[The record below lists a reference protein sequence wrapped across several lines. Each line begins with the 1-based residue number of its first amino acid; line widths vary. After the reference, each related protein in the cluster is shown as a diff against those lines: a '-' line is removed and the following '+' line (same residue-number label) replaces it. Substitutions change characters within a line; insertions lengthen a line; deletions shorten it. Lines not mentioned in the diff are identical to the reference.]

1 MLFLKT
7 GESNVFIIKFLY
19 CIFNN
24 ISEFLKML
32 INSNEVIKIPQV
44 SEARLENE
52 LEKENVKTKK
62 EDSEIEKCKQ
72 INLSKRTLLN
82 KLYLIEQ
89 KVDLFKED
97 FPNEYNYFF
106 GEIEKLRNFYKS
118 SLEKEDKTLTLQV
131 DPEFNGELIWKIEEL
146 DSKITLFIEK
156 NIKFEIFSQKLQ
168 KLIVKLNILYNVSI
182 SHSNEKEKV
191 IAQTKKALEVEM
203 ELVQEL
209 KNCVHIFSDRYLK
222 ERITTLISYTDY
234 HVFKIVLRNSKY
246 SIQEI
251 LTHLVIINQFKGF
264 DYISAFNAFMQ
275 DEISDLNEL
284 LDLVSNPNYHKE
296 FDKNI
301 KYIKNQIF
309 CDKEMQSCVLDEG
322 IWREIFKIESNLI
335 EFLKNQKVENEDKI
349 KVKII
354 DRMKI
359 RVREDD
365 VITSPKT
372 NAYLALI
379 EIFSITH
386 DDRIWILIKLWEN
399 ISKNI
404 TYKEIY
410 FLLLLF
416 DVTDV
421 IKNTSNILYR
431 QLEKYFVKYPYDRAT
446 INRKKIYV
454 MNSNVQKK
462 YVKILSLIEQRDKI
476 ISILKN
482 LNMDFKIENDGI
494 YINTFYFKGLKE
506 VFI

>member
-1 MLFLKT
+1 
-7 GESNVFIIKFLY
+7 
-19 CIFNN
+19 
-24 ISEFLKML
+24 ML

-72 INLSKRTLLN
+72 INLSNRILLN

-106 GEIEKLRNFYKS
+106 GEIEKLRNFYKL
-118 SLEKEDKTLTLQV
+118 SLEEEDKTLTLKV

-156 NIKFEIFSQKLQ
+156 NIKFEIFSQKFQ

-182 SHSNEKEKV
+182 LHSNEKEKV

-203 ELVQEL
+203 EFVQEL

-222 ERITTLISYTDY
+222 ERIITLISYTDY
-234 HVFKIVLRNSKY
+234 HIFKIILRNSKY

-251 LTHLVIINQFKGF
+251 LAHLVIINQFKGF
-264 DYISAFNAFMQ
+264 DYISAFNGFMQ

-284 LDLVSNPNYHKE
+284 LDLISNPNYHKE

-309 CDKEMQSCVLDEG
+309 CDKEIQSCVLDEG

-335 EFLKNQKVENEDKI
+335 EFLKNQKVDNEDKI

-354 DRMKI
+354 DRIKI

-431 QLEKYFVKYPYDRAT
+431 QLEKYFVKYPYDKAT

>member
-1 MLFLKT
+1 M
-7 GESNVFIIKFLY
+7 FIIKFLY

-24 ISEFLKML
+24 ISKFLKML

-44 SEARLENE
+44 SETRLENE

-62 EDSEIEKCKQ
+62 EDSETEKCKQ

-106 GEIEKLRNFYKS
+106 GEIEKLWNFYKS

-146 DSKITLFIEK
+146 DSKITLFIER

-222 ERITTLISYTDY
+222 ERIITLISYTDY
-234 HVFKIVLRNSKY
+234 HIFKIVLRNSKY

-251 LTHLVIINQFKGF
+251 LAYLVIINQFKGF

-296 FDKNI
+296 FDKN
-301 KYIKNQIF
+301 
-309 CDKEMQSCVLDEG
+309 M
-322 IWREIFKIESNLI
+322 
-335 EFLKNQKVENEDKI
+335 
-349 KVKII
+349 
-354 DRMKI
+354 
-359 RVREDD
+359 
-365 VITSPKT
+365 
-372 NAYLALI
+372 
-379 EIFSITH
+379 
-386 DDRIWILIKLWEN
+386 
-399 ISKNI
+399 
-404 TYKEIY
+404 
-410 FLLLLF
+410 
-416 DVTDV
+416 
-421 IKNTSNILYR
+421 
-431 QLEKYFVKYPYDRAT
+431 
-446 INRKKIYV
+446 
-454 MNSNVQKK
+454 
-462 YVKILSLIEQRDKI
+462 
-476 ISILKN
+476 
-482 LNMDFKIENDGI
+482 
-494 YINTFYFKGLKE
+494 
-506 VFI
+506 

>member
-1 MLFLKT
+1 M
-7 GESNVFIIKFLY
+7 FIIKFLY

-24 ISEFLKML
+24 ISKFLKML

-52 LEKENVKTKK
+52 LEKEIVKTEK
-62 EDSEIEKCKQ
+62 EVSETEKYKQ
-72 INLSKRTLLN
+72 INLSNRILLN

-106 GEIEKLRNFYKS
+106 GEIEKLRNFYKL
-118 SLEKEDKTLTLQV
+118 SLEEEDKTLTLKV

-156 NIKFEIFSQKLQ
+156 NIKFEIFSQKFQ

-182 SHSNEKEKV
+182 LHSNEKEKV

-203 ELVQEL
+203 EFVQEL

-222 ERITTLISYTDY
+222 ERIITLISYTDY
-234 HVFKIVLRNSKY
+234 HIFKIILRNSKY

-251 LTHLVIINQFKGF
+251 LAHLVIINQFKGF
-264 DYISAFNAFMQ
+264 DYISAFNGFMQ

-284 LDLVSNPNYHKE
+284 LDLISNPNYHKE

-335 EFLKNQKVENEDKI
+335 EFLKNQKVDNEDKI

-379 EIFSITH
+379 EIFSISH

-431 QLEKYFVKYPYDRAT
+431 QLEKYFVKYPYDKAT

>member
-1 MLFLKT
+1 M
-7 GESNVFIIKFLY
+7 FIIKFLY

-52 LEKENVKTKK
+52 LEKEIVKTEK
-62 EDSEIEKCKQ
+62 EVSETEKYKQ
-72 INLSKRTLLN
+72 INLSNRILLN

-106 GEIEKLRNFYKS
+106 GEIEKLRNFYKL
-118 SLEKEDKTLTLQV
+118 SLEEEDKTLTLKV

-156 NIKFEIFSQKLQ
+156 NIKFEIFSQKFQ

-182 SHSNEKEKV
+182 LHSNEKEKV

-203 ELVQEL
+203 EFVQEL

-222 ERITTLISYTDY
+222 ERIITLISYTDY
-234 HVFKIVLRNSKY
+234 HIFKIILRNSKY

-251 LTHLVIINQFKGF
+251 LAHLVIINQFKGF
-264 DYISAFNAFMQ
+264 DYISAFNGFMQ

-284 LDLVSNPNYHKE
+284 LDLISNPNYHKE

-454 MNSNVQKK
+454 INSNVQKK
-462 YVKILSLIEQRDKI
+462 YVKMLSLIEQREKI
-476 ISILKN
+476 VSILKN

>member
-1 MLFLKT
+1 M
-7 GESNVFIIKFLY
+7 FIIKFLY

-52 LEKENVKTKK
+52 LEKEIVKTEK
-62 EDSEIEKCKQ
+62 EVSETEKYKQ
-72 INLSKRTLLN
+72 INLSKRILLN

-106 GEIEKLRNFYKS
+106 GEIEKLRNFYKL
-118 SLEKEDKTLTLQV
+118 SLEEEDKTLTLKV

-146 DSKITLFIEK
+146 DSKITLFIER

-203 ELVQEL
+203 EFVQEL

-222 ERITTLISYTDY
+222 ERIITLISYTDY
-234 HVFKIVLRNSKY
+234 HIFKIILRNSKY

-251 LTHLVIINQFKGF
+251 LAHLVIINQFKGF
-264 DYISAFNAFMQ
+264 DYISAFNGFMQ

-284 LDLVSNPNYHKE
+284 LDLISNPNYHKE

-309 CDKEMQSCVLDEG
+309 CDKEIQSCVLDEG

>member
-1 MLFLKT
+1 M
-7 GESNVFIIKFLY
+7 FIIKFLY

-106 GEIEKLRNFYKS
+106 GEIEKLRNFYKL
-118 SLEKEDKTLTLQV
+118 SLEEEDKPLTLQV

-146 DSKITLFIEK
+146 DSEITLFIEK

-209 KNCVHIFSDRYLK
+209 KNCVYIFSDRYLK
-222 ERITTLISYTDY
+222 ERIITLISYTDY
-234 HVFKIVLRNSKY
+234 HIFKIILRNSKY

-251 LTHLVIINQFKGF
+251 LAHLVIINQFKGF
-264 DYISAFNAFMQ
+264 DYISAFNGFMQ

-284 LDLVSNPNYHKE
+284 LDLISNPNYHKE

-309 CDKEMQSCVLDEG
+309 CDEDMQSCVLDEG

-335 EFLKNQKVENEDKI
+335 GFLKNQKVDNEDKI

-354 DRMKI
+354 DRIKI

-416 DVTDV
+416 DITDV
-421 IKNTSNILYR
+421 IKNRSYILYNDEAKYIIEDSFNLKDLEQGTFIPNLVSR
-431 QLEKYFVKYPYDRAT
+431 KKKMLPKIMESLEK
-446 INRKKIYV
+446 
-454 MNSNVQKK
+454 NS
-462 YVKILSLIEQRDKI
+462 
-476 ISILKN
+476 
-482 LNMDFKIENDGI
+482 
-494 YINTFYFKGLKE
+494 
-506 VFI
+506 

>member
-1 MLFLKT
+1 M
-7 GESNVFIIKFLY
+7 FIIKFLY

>member
-1 MLFLKT
+1 M
-7 GESNVFIIKFLY
+7 FIIKFLY

-52 LEKENVKTKK
+52 LEKEIVKTEK
-62 EDSEIEKCKQ
+62 EVSETEKYKQ
-72 INLSKRTLLN
+72 INLSKRILLN

-106 GEIEKLRNFYKS
+106 GEIEKLRNFYKL
-118 SLEKEDKTLTLQV
+118 SLEEEDKTLTLKV

-146 DSKITLFIEK
+146 DSKITLFIER

-203 ELVQEL
+203 EFVQEL

-222 ERITTLISYTDY
+222 ERIITLISYTDY
-234 HVFKIVLRNSKY
+234 HIFKIILRNSKY

-251 LTHLVIINQFKGF
+251 LAHLVIINQFKGF
-264 DYISAFNAFMQ
+264 DYISAFNGFMQ

-284 LDLVSNPNYHKE
+284 LDLISNPNYHKE

-309 CDKEMQSCVLDEG
+309 CDKEIQSCVLDEG

-335 EFLKNQKVENEDKI
+335 EFLKNQKVDNEDKI

-354 DRMKI
+354 DRIKI

-431 QLEKYFVKYPYDRAT
+431 QLEKYFVKYPYDKAT

>member
-1 MLFLKT
+1 M
-7 GESNVFIIKFLY
+7 FIIKFLY

-106 GEIEKLRNFYKS
+106 GEIEKLRNFYKL
-118 SLEKEDKTLTLQV
+118 SLEEEDKTLTLKV

-156 NIKFEIFSQKLQ
+156 NIKFEIFSQKFQ

-182 SHSNEKEKV
+182 LHSNEKEKV

-203 ELVQEL
+203 EFVQEL

-222 ERITTLISYTDY
+222 ERIITLISYTDY
-234 HVFKIVLRNSKY
+234 HIFKIILRNSKY

-251 LTHLVIINQFKGF
+251 LAHLVIINQFKGF
-264 DYISAFNAFMQ
+264 DYISAFNGFMQ

-284 LDLVSNPNYHKE
+284 LDLISNPNYHKE

-309 CDKEMQSCVLDEG
+309 CDKEIQSCVLDEG

>member
-1 MLFLKT
+1 M
-7 GESNVFIIKFLY
+7 FIIKFLY

-72 INLSKRTLLN
+72 INLSKRPLLN

-146 DSKITLFIEK
+146 DSEITFFIEK

-234 HVFKIVLRNSKY
+234 HIFKIVLRNSKY

-251 LTHLVIINQFKGF
+251 LAHLVIINQFKGF

>member
-1 MLFLKT
+1 M
-7 GESNVFIIKFLY
+7 FIIKFLY

-52 LEKENVKTKK
+52 LGKEIVKTEKEV
-62 EDSEIEKCKQ
+62 SETEKYKQ
-72 INLSKRTLLN
+72 INLSNRILLN

-106 GEIEKLRNFYKS
+106 GEIEKLRNFYKL
-118 SLEKEDKTLTLQV
+118 SLEEEDKTLTLKV

-156 NIKFEIFSQKLQ
+156 NIKFEIFSQKFQ

-182 SHSNEKEKV
+182 LHSNEKEKV

-203 ELVQEL
+203 EFVQEL

-222 ERITTLISYTDY
+222 ERIITLISYTDY
-234 HVFKIVLRNSKY
+234 HIFKIILRNSKY

-251 LTHLVIINQFKGF
+251 LAHLVIINQFKGF
-264 DYISAFNAFMQ
+264 DYISAFNGFMQ

-284 LDLVSNPNYHKE
+284 LDLISNPNYHKE

-309 CDKEMQSCVLDEG
+309 CDKEIQSCVLDEG

-335 EFLKNQKVENEDKI
+335 EFLKNQKVDNEDKI

-431 QLEKYFVKYPYDRAT
+431 QLEKYFVKYPYDKAT

>member
-1 MLFLKT
+1 M
-7 GESNVFIIKFLY
+7 FIIKFLY
-19 CIFNN
+19 CIFDN
-24 ISEFLKML
+24 ISKFLKML
-32 INSNEVIKIPQV
+32 INSNEVINIPQV

-52 LEKENVKTKK
+52 LEKEIVKTEK
-62 EDSEIEKCKQ
+62 EDSETEKYKQ
-72 INLSKRTLLN
+72 INLSNRILLN

-106 GEIEKLRNFYKS
+106 GEIEKLRNFYKL
-118 SLEKEDKTLTLQV
+118 SLEEEDKTLTLKV

-156 NIKFEIFSQKLQ
+156 NIKFEIFSQKFQ

-182 SHSNEKEKV
+182 LHSNEKEKV

-203 ELVQEL
+203 EFVQEL

-222 ERITTLISYTDY
+222 ERIITLISYTDY
-234 HVFKIVLRNSKY
+234 HIFKIILRNSKY

-251 LTHLVIINQFKGF
+251 LAHLVIINQFKGF
-264 DYISAFNAFMQ
+264 DYISAFNGFMQ

-284 LDLVSNPNYHKE
+284 LDLISNPNYHKE

-309 CDKEMQSCVLDEG
+309 CDKEIQSCVLDEG

>member
-1 MLFLKT
+1 M
-7 GESNVFIIKFLY
+7 FIIKFLY

-118 SLEKEDKTLTLQV
+118 SLEEEDKPLTLKI
-131 DPEFNGELIWKIEEL
+131 DPEINGELIWQIEEL
-146 DSKITLFIEK
+146 DSEITFFIEK
-156 NIKFEIFSQKLQ
+156 NIKFEIFSQKFQ

-182 SHSNEKEKV
+182 LHSNEKEKV

-203 ELVQEL
+203 EFIQEL

-222 ERITTLISYTDY
+222 ERIITLISYTDY
-234 HVFKIVLRNSKY
+234 HIFKIILRNSKY

-251 LTHLVIINQFKGF
+251 LAHLVIINQFKGF
-264 DYISAFNAFMQ
+264 DYISAFNGFMQ

-284 LDLVSNPNYHKE
+284 LDLISNPNYHKE

-309 CDKEMQSCVLDEG
+309 CDKEIQSCVLNEG

-335 EFLKNQKVENEDKI
+335 EFLKNQKVDNEDKI

-462 YVKILSLIEQRDKI
+462 YVKMLSLIEQRDKI

>member
-1 MLFLKT
+1 M
-7 GESNVFIIKFLY
+7 FIIKFLY

-24 ISEFLKML
+24 ISKFLKML

-72 INLSKRTLLN
+72 INLSKRPLLN

-146 DSKITLFIEK
+146 DSEITFFIEK

-222 ERITTLISYTDY
+222 ERIITLISYTDY
-234 HVFKIVLRNSKY
+234 HIFKIILRNSKY

-251 LTHLVIINQFKGF
+251 LAHLVIINQFKGF
-264 DYISAFNAFMQ
+264 DYISAFNGFMQ

-284 LDLVSNPNYHKE
+284 LDLISNPNYHKE

-309 CDKEMQSCVLDEG
+309 CDKEIQSCVLDEG

-335 EFLKNQKVENEDKI
+335 EFLKNQKVDNEDKI

-354 DRMKI
+354 ERMKI

-379 EIFSITH
+379 EIFSISH

-431 QLEKYFVKYPYDRAT
+431 QLEKYFVKYPYDKAT

>member
-1 MLFLKT
+1 M
-7 GESNVFIIKFLY
+7 FIIKFLY

-52 LEKENVKTKK
+52 LGKEIVKTEKEV
-62 EDSEIEKCKQ
+62 SETEKYKQ
-72 INLSKRTLLN
+72 INLSKRPLLN

-106 GEIEKLRNFYKS
+106 GEIEKLRNFYKL
-118 SLEKEDKTLTLQV
+118 SLEEEDKTLTLKV

-156 NIKFEIFSQKLQ
+156 NIKFEIFSQKFQ

-182 SHSNEKEKV
+182 LHSNEKEKV

-203 ELVQEL
+203 EFVQEL

-222 ERITTLISYTDY
+222 ERIITLISYTDY
-234 HVFKIVLRNSKY
+234 HIFKIILRNSKY

-251 LTHLVIINQFKGF
+251 LAHLVIINQFKGF
-264 DYISAFNAFMQ
+264 DYISAFNGFMQ

-284 LDLVSNPNYHKE
+284 LDLISNPNYHKE

>member
-1 MLFLKT
+1 M
-7 GESNVFIIKFLY
+7 FIIKFLY

-52 LEKENVKTKK
+52 LEKEIVKTEK
-62 EDSEIEKCKQ
+62 EVSETEKYKQ

-309 CDKEMQSCVLDEG
+309 CDKEIQSCVLDEG

-335 EFLKNQKVENEDKI
+335 EFLKNQKVDNEDKI

-354 DRMKI
+354 ERMKI

-454 MNSNVQKK
+454 INSNVQKK
-462 YVKILSLIEQRDKI
+462 YVKMLSLIEQREKI
-476 ISILKN
+476 VSILKN
-482 LNMDFKIENDGI
+482 LNIDFKIENDGI

>member
-1 MLFLKT
+1 M
-7 GESNVFIIKFLY
+7 
-19 CIFNN
+19 
-24 ISEFLKML
+24 
-32 INSNEVIKIPQV
+32 
-44 SEARLENE
+44 
-52 LEKENVKTKK
+52 
-62 EDSEIEKCKQ
+62 
-72 INLSKRTLLN
+72 
-82 KLYLIEQ
+82 
-89 KVDLFKED
+89 
-97 FPNEYNYFF
+97 
-106 GEIEKLRNFYKS
+106 RNFYKL
-118 SLEKEDKTLTLQV
+118 SLEEEDKTLTLKV

-156 NIKFEIFSQKLQ
+156 NIKFEIFSQKFQ

-182 SHSNEKEKV
+182 LHSNEKEKV

-203 ELVQEL
+203 EFVQEL

-222 ERITTLISYTDY
+222 ERIITLISYTDY
-234 HVFKIVLRNSKY
+234 HIFKIILRNSKY

-251 LTHLVIINQFKGF
+251 LAHLVIINQFKGF
-264 DYISAFNAFMQ
+264 DYISAFNGFMQ

-284 LDLVSNPNYHKE
+284 LDLISNPNYHKE

-454 MNSNVQKK
+454 INSNVQKK
-462 YVKILSLIEQRDKI
+462 YVKMLSLIEQREKI
-476 ISILKN
+476 VSILKN

>member
-1 MLFLKT
+1 M
-7 GESNVFIIKFLY
+7 FIIKFLY

-24 ISEFLKML
+24 ISKFLKML

-52 LEKENVKTKK
+52 LEKEIVKTEK
-62 EDSEIEKCKQ
+62 EVSETEKYKQ
-72 INLSKRTLLN
+72 INLSKRILLN

-106 GEIEKLRNFYKS
+106 GEIEKLRNFYKL
-118 SLEKEDKTLTLQV
+118 SLEEEDKTLTLKV

-146 DSKITLFIEK
+146 DSKITLFIER

-203 ELVQEL
+203 EFVQEL

-222 ERITTLISYTDY
+222 ERIITLISYTDY
-234 HVFKIVLRNSKY
+234 HIFKIILRNSKY

-251 LTHLVIINQFKGF
+251 LAHLVIINQFKGF
-264 DYISAFNAFMQ
+264 DYISAFNGFMQ

-284 LDLVSNPNYHKE
+284 LDLISNPNYHKE

-309 CDKEMQSCVLDEG
+309 CDKEIQSCVLDEG

-335 EFLKNQKVENEDKI
+335 EFLKNQKVDNEDKI

-354 DRMKI
+354 ERMKI

-431 QLEKYFVKYPYDRAT
+431 QLEKYFVKYPYDKAT

>member
-1 MLFLKT
+1 M
-7 GESNVFIIKFLY
+7 FIIKFLY

-106 GEIEKLRNFYKS
+106 EEIEKLRNFYKS
-118 SLEKEDKTLTLQV
+118 SLEKEDKPLTLQV

-156 NIKFEIFSQKLQ
+156 NIKFEIFSQKFQ

-182 SHSNEKEKV
+182 LHSNEKEKV

-203 ELVQEL
+203 EFVQEL

-222 ERITTLISYTDY
+222 ERIITLISYTDY
-234 HVFKIVLRNSKY
+234 HIFKIILRNSKY

-251 LTHLVIINQFKGF
+251 LAHLVIINQFKGF
-264 DYISAFNAFMQ
+264 DYISAFNGFMQ

-284 LDLVSNPNYHKE
+284 LDLISNPNYHKE

-309 CDKEMQSCVLDEG
+309 CDKEIQSCVLDEG

-335 EFLKNQKVENEDKI
+335 GFLKNQKVDNEDKI

-431 QLEKYFVKYPYDRAT
+431 QLEKYFVKYPYDKAT

>member
-1 MLFLKT
+1 M
-7 GESNVFIIKFLY
+7 FIIKFLY

-52 LEKENVKTKK
+52 LGKEIVKTEKEV
-62 EDSEIEKCKQ
+62 SETEKYKQ

-106 GEIEKLRNFYKS
+106 GEIEKLRNFYKL
-118 SLEKEDKTLTLQV
+118 SLEEEDKTLTLKV

-146 DSKITLFIEK
+146 DSKITLFIER
-156 NIKFEIFSQKLQ
+156 NIKFEIFSQKFQ

-251 LTHLVIINQFKGF
+251 LTNLVIINQFKGF

-309 CDKEMQSCVLDEG
+309 CDKEIQSCVLDEG

-335 EFLKNQKVENEDKI
+335 EFLKNQKVDNEDKI

-354 DRMKI
+354 ERMKI

>member
-1 MLFLKT
+1 M
-7 GESNVFIIKFLY
+7 FIIKFLY

-44 SEARLENE
+44 SEERLENE

-118 SLEKEDKTLTLQV
+118 SLEKEDKPLTLQV

>member
-1 MLFLKT
+1 M
-7 GESNVFIIKFLY
+7 FIIKFLY

-146 DSKITLFIEK
+146 DSEITFFIEK

-209 KNCVHIFSDRYLK
+209 KNCVYIFSDRYLK

-234 HVFKIVLRNSKY
+234 HIFKIVLRNSKY

-251 LTHLVIINQFKGF
+251 LAYLVIINQFKGF

-309 CDKEMQSCVLDEG
+309 CDKEIQSCVCHLNNTLQSG
-322 IWREIFKIESNLI
+322 Y
-335 EFLKNQKVENEDKI
+335 
-349 KVKII
+349 I
-354 DRMKI
+354 D
-359 RVREDD
+359 
-365 VITSPKT
+365 
-372 NAYLALI
+372 LA
-379 EIFSITH
+379 IFS
-386 DDRIWILIKLWEN
+386 K
-399 ISKNI
+399 
-404 TYKEIY
+404 
-410 FLLLLF
+410 FL
-416 DVTDV
+416 
-421 IKNTSNILYR
+421 
-431 QLEKYFVKYPYDRAT
+431 
-446 INRKKIYV
+446 
-454 MNSNVQKK
+454 
-462 YVKILSLIEQRDKI
+462 
-476 ISILKN
+476 
-482 LNMDFKIENDGI
+482 
-494 YINTFYFKGLKE
+494 
-506 VFI
+506 

>member
-1 MLFLKT
+1 M
-7 GESNVFIIKFLY
+7 FIIKFLY

-24 ISEFLKML
+24 ISEFLKIL

>member
-1 MLFLKT
+1 M
-7 GESNVFIIKFLY
+7 FIIKFLY

-32 INSNEVIKIPQV
+32 INSNEVVKIPQV

-52 LEKENVKTKK
+52 LEKEIVKTEK
-62 EDSEIEKCKQ
+62 EDSETEKCKQ

-118 SLEKEDKTLTLQV
+118 SLEEEDKTLTLKV

-209 KNCVHIFSDRYLK
+209 KNCVYIFSDRYLK

-234 HVFKIVLRNSKY
+234 HIFKIVLRNSKY

-251 LTHLVIINQFKGF
+251 LAYLVIINQFKGF

-284 LDLVSNPNYHKE
+284 LDLVTNPNYHKE

-309 CDKEMQSCVLDEG
+309 CDEDMQSCVLDEG

-335 EFLKNQKVENEDKI
+335 GFLKNQKVDNEDKI

-354 DRMKI
+354 ERMKI

-454 MNSNVQKK
+454 INSNVQKK
-462 YVKILSLIEQRDKI
+462 YVKMLSLIEQREKI
-476 ISILKN
+476 VSILKN

>member
-1 MLFLKT
+1 M
-7 GESNVFIIKFLY
+7 FIIKFLY

-52 LEKENVKTKK
+52 EKKEIVKTEKEV
-62 EDSEIEKCKQ
+62 SETEKYKQ

-118 SLEKEDKTLTLQV
+118 SLEKEDKPLTLQV

-146 DSKITLFIEK
+146 DSEITLFIEK

-234 HVFKIVLRNSKY
+234 HIFKIVLRNSKY

-251 LTHLVIINQFKGF
+251 LAYLVIINQFKGF

-309 CDKEMQSCVLDEG
+309 CDKDMQSCVLDEG

-335 EFLKNQKVENEDKI
+335 GFLKNQKVDNEDKI
-349 KVKII
+349 KVRII

-431 QLEKYFVKYPYDRAT
+431 QLEKYFAKYPYDRAT

-462 YVKILSLIEQRDKI
+462 YVKMLSLIEQRDKI

-482 LNMDFKIENDGI
+482 LNIDFKVENDGI
-494 YINTFYFKGLKE
+494 YINTFYFNGFKE

>member
-1 MLFLKT
+1 M
-7 GESNVFIIKFLY
+7 FIIKFLY

-24 ISEFLKML
+24 ISKFLKML

-52 LEKENVKTKK
+52 LGKEIVKTEKEV
-62 EDSEIEKCKQ
+62 SETEKYKQ
-72 INLSKRTLLN
+72 INLSNRILLN

-106 GEIEKLRNFYKS
+106 GEIEKLRNFYKLR
-118 SLEKEDKTLTLQV
+118 LEEEDKTLTLKV

-156 NIKFEIFSQKLQ
+156 NIKFEIFSQKFQ

-182 SHSNEKEKV
+182 LHSNEKEKV

-203 ELVQEL
+203 EFVQEL

-222 ERITTLISYTDY
+222 ERIITLISYTDY
-234 HVFKIVLRNSKY
+234 HIFKIILRNSKY

-251 LTHLVIINQFKGF
+251 LAHLVIINQFKGF
-264 DYISAFNAFMQ
+264 DYISAFNGFMQ

-284 LDLVSNPNYHKE
+284 LDLISNPNYHKE

-309 CDKEMQSCVLDEG
+309 CDKEIQSCVLDEG

-335 EFLKNQKVENEDKI
+335 EFLKNQKVDNEDKI

-431 QLEKYFVKYPYDRAT
+431 QLEKYFVKYPYDKAT

>member
-1 MLFLKT
+1 M
-7 GESNVFIIKFLY
+7 FIIKFLY

-52 LEKENVKTKK
+52 LEKEIVKTEK
-62 EDSEIEKCKQ
+62 EVSETEKYKQ
-72 INLSKRTLLN
+72 INLSKRILLN

-106 GEIEKLRNFYKS
+106 GEIEKLRNFYKL
-118 SLEKEDKTLTLQV
+118 SLEEEDKTLTLKV

-146 DSKITLFIEK
+146 DSKITLFIER

-203 ELVQEL
+203 EFVQEL

-222 ERITTLISYTDY
+222 ERIITLISYTDY
-234 HVFKIVLRNSKY
+234 HIFKIILRNSKY

-251 LTHLVIINQFKGF
+251 LAHLVIINQFKGF
-264 DYISAFNAFMQ
+264 DYISAFNGFMQ

-284 LDLVSNPNYHKE
+284 LDLISNPNYHKE

-309 CDKEMQSCVLDEG
+309 CDKEIQSCVLDEG

-335 EFLKNQKVENEDKI
+335 EFLKNQKVDNEDKI

-354 DRMKI
+354 ERMKI

-431 QLEKYFVKYPYDRAT
+431 QLEKYFVKYPYDKAT

>member
-1 MLFLKT
+1 M
-7 GESNVFIIKFLY
+7 FIIKFLY

-52 LEKENVKTKK
+52 LGKEIVKTEKEV
-62 EDSEIEKCKQ
+62 SETEKYKQ
-72 INLSKRTLLN
+72 INLSKRPLLN

-106 GEIEKLRNFYKS
+106 GEIEKLRNFYKL
-118 SLEKEDKTLTLQV
+118 SLEEEDKTLTLKV

-146 DSKITLFIEK
+146 DSKITLFIER
-156 NIKFEIFSQKLQ
+156 NIKFEIFFFFFQ

-182 SHSNEKEKV
+182 LHSNEKEKV

-203 ELVQEL
+203 EFVQEL

-222 ERITTLISYTDY
+222 ERIITLISYTDY
-234 HVFKIVLRNSKY
+234 HIFKIILRNSKY

-251 LTHLVIINQFKGF
+251 LAHLVIINQFKGF
-264 DYISAFNAFMQ
+264 DYISAFNGFMQ

-284 LDLVSNPNYHKE
+284 LDLISNPNYHKE

-335 EFLKNQKVENEDKI
+335 EFLKNQKVDNEDKI

-431 QLEKYFVKYPYDRAT
+431 QLEKYFVKYPYDKAT

>member
-1 MLFLKT
+1 M
-7 GESNVFIIKFLY
+7 FIIKFLY

-106 GEIEKLRNFYKS
+106 GEIEKLRNFYKL
-118 SLEKEDKTLTLQV
+118 SLEEEDKTLTLKV

-156 NIKFEIFSQKLQ
+156 NIKFEIFSQKFQ

-209 KNCVHIFSDRYLK
+209 KNCVYIFSDRYLK
-222 ERITTLISYTDY
+222 ERIITLISYTDY
-234 HVFKIVLRNSKY
+234 HIFKIILRNSKY

-251 LTHLVIINQFKGF
+251 LAHLVIINQFKGF
-264 DYISAFNAFMQ
+264 DYISAFNGFMQ

-284 LDLVSNPNYHKE
+284 LDLISNPNYHKE

-309 CDKEMQSCVLDEG
+309 CDKEIQSCVLDEG

-335 EFLKNQKVENEDKI
+335 EFLKNQKVDNEDKI

-354 DRMKI
+354 DRIKI

-431 QLEKYFVKYPYDRAT
+431 QLEKYFVKYPYDKAT

>member
-1 MLFLKT
+1 M
-7 GESNVFIIKFLY
+7 FIIKFLY

-24 ISEFLKML
+24 ISKFLKML

-52 LEKENVKTKK
+52 LGKEIVKTEKEV
-62 EDSEIEKCKQ
+62 SETEKYKQ
-72 INLSKRTLLN
+72 INLSKRPLLN

-106 GEIEKLRNFYKS
+106 GEIEKLRNFYKL
-118 SLEKEDKTLTLQV
+118 SLEEEDKTLTLKV

-156 NIKFEIFSQKLQ
+156 NIKFEIFSQKFQ

-182 SHSNEKEKV
+182 LHSNEKEKV

-203 ELVQEL
+203 EFVQEL

-222 ERITTLISYTDY
+222 ERIITLISYTDY
-234 HVFKIVLRNSKY
+234 HIFKIILRNSKY

-251 LTHLVIINQFKGF
+251 LAHLVIINQFKGF
-264 DYISAFNAFMQ
+264 DYISAFNGFMQ

-284 LDLVSNPNYHKE
+284 LDLISNPNYHKE

-309 CDKEMQSCVLDEG
+309 CDKEIQSCVLDEG

>member
-1 MLFLKT
+1 M
-7 GESNVFIIKFLY
+7 FIIKFLY

-146 DSKITLFIEK
+146 DSEITFFIEK

-209 KNCVHIFSDRYLK
+209 KNCVYIFSDRYLK

-234 HVFKIVLRNSKY
+234 HIFKIVLRNSKY

-251 LTHLVIINQFKGF
+251 LAHLVIINQFKGF

-335 EFLKNQKVENEDKI
+335 GFLKNQKVDNEDKI

-354 DRMKI
+354 DRIKI

-462 YVKILSLIEQRDKI
+462 YVKMLSLIEQRDKI

>member
-1 MLFLKT
+1 M
-7 GESNVFIIKFLY
+7 FIIKLLY

-32 INSNEVIKIPQV
+32 INSNEVVKIPQV

-52 LEKENVKTKK
+52 LEKEIVKTEK
-62 EDSEIEKCKQ
+62 EDSETEKCKQ

-118 SLEKEDKTLTLQV
+118 SLEKEDKPLTLQV

-146 DSKITLFIEK
+146 DSEITFFIEK

-222 ERITTLISYTDY
+222 ERIITLISYTDY
-234 HVFKIVLRNSKY
+234 HIFKIVLRNSKY

-251 LTHLVIINQFKGF
+251 LAHLVIINQFKGF

-309 CDKEMQSCVLDEG
+309 CDKDMQSCVLDEG

-335 EFLKNQKVENEDKI
+335 GFLKNQKVDNEDKI
-349 KVKII
+349 KVRII

-431 QLEKYFVKYPYDRAT
+431 QLEKYFAKYPYDRAT

-462 YVKILSLIEQRDKI
+462 YVKMLSLIEQRDKI

-482 LNMDFKIENDGI
+482 LNIDFKVENDGI
-494 YINTFYFKGLKE
+494 YINTFYFNGFKE

>member
-1 MLFLKT
+1 M
-7 GESNVFIIKFLY
+7 FIIKFLY

-24 ISEFLKML
+24 ISKFLKML

-52 LEKENVKTKK
+52 LEKEIVKTEK
-62 EDSEIEKCKQ
+62 EVSETEKYKQ
-72 INLSKRTLLN
+72 INLSKRILLN

-106 GEIEKLRNFYKS
+106 GEIEKLRNFYKL
-118 SLEKEDKTLTLQV
+118 SLEEEDKTLTLKV

-156 NIKFEIFSQKLQ
+156 NIKFEIFSQKFQ

-182 SHSNEKEKV
+182 LHSNEKEKV

-203 ELVQEL
+203 EFVQEL

-222 ERITTLISYTDY
+222 ERIITLISYTDY
-234 HVFKIVLRNSKY
+234 HIFKIILRNSKY

-251 LTHLVIINQFKGF
+251 LAHLVIINQFKGF
-264 DYISAFNAFMQ
+264 DYISAFNGFMQ

-284 LDLVSNPNYHKE
+284 LDLISNPNYHKE

-335 EFLKNQKVENEDKI
+335 EFLKNQKVDNEDKI

-379 EIFSITH
+379 EIFSISH

-431 QLEKYFVKYPYDRAT
+431 QLEKYFVKYPYDKAT

>member
-1 MLFLKT
+1 M
-7 GESNVFIIKFLY
+7 FIIKFLY

-234 HVFKIVLRNSKY
+234 HIFKIVLRNSKY

-251 LTHLVIINQFKGF
+251 LAHLVIINQFKGF

-309 CDKEMQSCVLDEG
+309 CDKDMQSCVLDEG

-335 EFLKNQKVENEDKI
+335 GFLKNQKVDNEDKI
-349 KVKII
+349 KVRII

-454 MNSNVQKK
+454 INSNVQKK
-462 YVKILSLIEQRDKI
+462 YVKMLSLIEQREKI
-476 ISILKN
+476 VSILKN